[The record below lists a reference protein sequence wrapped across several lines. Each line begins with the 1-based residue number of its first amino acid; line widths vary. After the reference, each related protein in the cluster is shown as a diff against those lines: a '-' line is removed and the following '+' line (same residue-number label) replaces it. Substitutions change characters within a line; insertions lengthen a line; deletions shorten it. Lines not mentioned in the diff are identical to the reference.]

1 MRPVINNQELDEKK
15 AKEKHETQQEPE
27 TEKWARS
34 NLSWLSQTEYQ
45 RYLYLLEEE
54 TAAIDQ
60 EKVQHQ
66 NQ

>member
-1 MRPVINNQELDEKK
+1 LDEKK